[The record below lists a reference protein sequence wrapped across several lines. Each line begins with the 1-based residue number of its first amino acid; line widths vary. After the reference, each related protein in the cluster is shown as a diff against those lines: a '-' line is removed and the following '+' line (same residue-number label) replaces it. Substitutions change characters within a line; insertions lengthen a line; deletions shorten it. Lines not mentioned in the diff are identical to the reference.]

1 MFESFKRRVAS
12 AVVSDDI
19 LLKGLLI
26 GKDGALRKRLG
37 GGHGKTSK
45 TEFFG
50 HCLSSQAINPS
61 QAGSNHLVNKTL
73 WKHAVERN
81 RRCNRR
87 IGPSGSIV
95 SLHNQI

>member
-12 AVVSDDI
+12 AIVSDDI

-45 TEFFG
+45 TEFFRY
-50 HCLSSQAINPS
+50 CLSSQAINPS

-73 WKHAVERN
+73 
-81 RRCNRR
+81 
-87 IGPSGSIV
+87 GSMQW
-95 SLHNQI
+95 SAQQAMQSMDCDASSRSDA

>member
-12 AVVSDDI
+12 AIVSDDI

-73 WKHAVERN
+73 
-81 RRCNRR
+81 
-87 IGPSGSIV
+87 GSMQW
-95 SLHNQI
+95 SAQQAMQSMDCDASSRSDA

>member
-1 MFESFKRRVAS
+1 MFERFKRRVAS
-12 AVVSDDI
+12 TIVSDDI

-73 WKHAVERN
+73 
-81 RRCNRR
+81 
-87 IGPSGSIV
+87 GSMQW
-95 SLHNQI
+95 SAQQAMQSMDCDASSRSDA

>member
-12 AVVSDDI
+12 AIVSDDI

-73 WKHAVERN
+73 
-81 RRCNRR
+81 
-87 IGPSGSIV
+87 GSMQW
-95 SLHNQI
+95 SAHQAMQSMDCDASSRSDA

>member
-1 MFESFKRRVAS
+1 MFERFKTHVA
-12 AVVSDDI
+12 ARAIVSDDI

-73 WKHAVERN
+73 
-81 RRCNRR
+81 
-87 IGPSGSIV
+87 GSMQW
-95 SLHNQI
+95 SAQQAMQSMDCDASSRSDAL

>member
-73 WKHAVERN
+73 GKHAVERATGDAIN
-81 RRCNRR
+81 
-87 IGPSGSIV
+87 G
-95 SLHNQI
+95 L